1 MSHGTD
7 DGEFKYPMG
16 IAVDFEGNVYTA
28 DPDNNNRITKFSS
41 IGTFITRWGT
51 YGDDNYHFH
60 DPRDVEVDYTGNVY
74 IVDRNNWR
82 IIVYKRTGAATI
94 DITNP
99 VQDEFVKGSVTI
111 QADVTVPGGYTVNNV
126 EFYRDTTLLG
136 TDTSAPYEQF
146 WDATSETNGPFT
158 LWAVATN
165 NEGAK
170 IREKVSVIVA
180 IGDDAPTCSITNPS
194 NLAEVR
200 DAVTIQASATDDNA
214 VDRVEFYVDDVMV
227 GEDTDNTDSTY
238 EYAWDTT
245 TVNDGEKVLKVISF
259 DAIGQFTSDTITV
272 TVENQEEIGYIDKW
286 YTDNPMD
293 VALDSDG
300 NLYVSG
306 SHRIKK
312 YAPDGTYIST
322 IENTGSGDF
331 DLSYHLFIAIDN
343 SGNVYALNHDN
354 HNVVKFDSDGNYV
367 AKWGSFGQDDDQ
379 FHYPEGIACDSTGN
393 VYVADSNNHRISK
406 FSSDGSLITTWGTQ
420 GGGDGH
426 FNNPQ
431 GIAIDA
437 SDNVFV
443 ADRHNSRIQ
452 VFTTNGTFQR
462 KWSSGGINEDY
473 FDCPRDIAFDSLG
486 NFYVVD
492 DCHNRVVK
500 FDPDGTFITKW
511 GSIGSSDLQF
521 HGPRGIAVDADF
533 YVYVADRNNNRI
545 VKFKSTWL
553 PTVAITSPADNAIVS
568 GTDFIIQ
575 VTATSAIGITKVEF
589 YINGSKAGEDTD
601 NTDNT
606 YEYSWDTLAIADD
619 TYTLKAIAYNTQNTT
634 QETDEISVVVNN
646 SSDALPTV
654 SLTNPAE
661 GDIIRLA
668 TTLQADGSD
677 DIGVS
682 KVEFYVNDALVYAD
696 EFHPWEYTW
705 DSTTVEDGEKV
716 IKAIAFDSIGQN
728 VEESITVTV
737 INHEEF
743 EYVTKW
749 DSNRASDV
757 TLDKDGNL
765 YVAGDHR
772 ILKYTP
778 DGTLISSIEN
788 IGSDYDLTWWFCIAV
803 DDLGNIYATNRDR
816 HQVTKFDSSGNYIT
830 KWGSYGNGNYQFNNP
845 VGIAVDSDGYVYV
858 CDQNNHRIS
867 KFSSEGTFEKTWG
880 SQGGYDGLF
889 QHPYGIAVDSSN
901 NIYVTDNNN
910 SRIQVFSPDGTFIR
924 KWGQWGY
931 EDHQIRGPSG
941 IALDS
946 EGNVYV
952 VDDRNYKV
960 VKFTSDGTFL
970 AKWGEQGNGD
980 LQFDCPYGIA
990 VDSDFYVYVTDNCNN
1005 RITKFNS
1012 TWRPTVAITSPTD
1025 NSVITTSPVTI
1036 QATAS
1041 SEIEI
1046 SKVEFYKND
1055 IKVGEDTTNAY
1066 EYTWDTSLE
1075 ANGAFIWKAIAYN
1088 AQNTTAVSEEI
1099 YVVVNTTGDA
1109 LPTVSITNPAGRSN

>member
-1 MSHGTD
+1 MTVDKDGNVYVAGDRKMVKYTRDGTYVFHIENIPNSEDFYWNSHEMNVAVDDSGNIYVSSREDNMIVKFNSQGNYVSKWDSWVDVTLQNFDQPAGIAVDDSGNVYVCDSGNYRIVKFDSDGNHLLSWGSGGGADGEFNWPYDIAIFDSDNIYVADQHNHRVQVFNSAGVYQRKWGVNGTD

-705 DSTTVEDGEKV
+705 DS
-716 IKAIAFDSIGQN
+716 
-728 VEESITVTV
+728 
-737 INHEEF
+737 
-743 EYVTKW
+743 
-749 DSNRASDV
+749 
-757 TLDKDGNL
+757 L
-765 YVAGDHR
+765 
-772 ILKYTP
+772 
-778 DGTLISSIEN
+778 
-788 IGSDYDLTWWFCIAV
+788 
-803 DDLGNIYATNRDR
+803 
-816 HQVTKFDSSGNYIT
+816 
-830 KWGSYGNGNYQFNNP
+830 
-845 VGIAVDSDGYVYV
+845 
-858 CDQNNHRIS
+858 
-867 KFSSEGTFEKTWG
+867 
-880 SQGGYDGLF
+880 
-889 QHPYGIAVDSSN
+889 
-901 NIYVTDNNN
+901 
-910 SRIQVFSPDGTFIR
+910 
-924 KWGQWGY
+924 
-931 EDHQIRGPSG
+931 
-941 IALDS
+941 
-946 EGNVYV
+946 
-952 VDDRNYKV
+952 
-960 VKFTSDGTFL
+960 
-970 AKWGEQGNGD
+970 
-980 LQFDCPYGIA
+980 
-990 VDSDFYVYVTDNCNN
+990 
-1005 RITKFNS
+1005 
-1012 TWRPTVAITSPTD
+1012 
-1025 NSVITTSPVTI
+1025 
-1036 QATAS
+1036 
-1041 SEIEI
+1041 
-1046 SKVEFYKND
+1046 
-1055 IKVGEDTTNAY
+1055 
-1066 EYTWDTSLE
+1066 
-1075 ANGAFIWKAIAYN
+1075 
-1088 AQNTTAVSEEI
+1088 
-1099 YVVVNTTGDA
+1099 
-1109 LPTVSITNPAGRSN
+1109 